1 MAQTLNRDTKLN
13 LLTENELWP
22 FLGLSAEYYWQEDA
36 DQRCTHVQ
44 PCVRDLPTSSLPLTN
59 LLGKT
64 LWDLGWLVKSQ
75 TSNGQEHQAL
85 RKKRESFSKLNCVL
99 PAKHSPDGNEHH
111 LHLHGH
117 PRFDSNGHFIGYHCI
132 AVDISQELNTKHS
145 LNRFREAM
153 DMSTDQIY
161 LVDPDTLKFIDV
173 NETACYVVRKT
184 KEEMLEIGPADLI
197 DENAQ
202 SIRERYNNLIE
213 GKETSH
219 FQTDSIDPEG
229 NAVISET
236 YSRASL
242 IDGRWIIIGVTRNVT
257 ARQQSER
264 KAQKLQQMYSA
275 LSETNAAILRARSA
289 DALFNDVCQAAIKGG
304 KFSITTVL
312 VPDEGSMY
320 KAGASAGAKVPRTRP
335 IRISTDPSLPEGQ
348 GIGAIALRT
357 KLPCVSNDYM
367 ADERTKIWHDMSAR
381 QGSASMAAIPLLTKK
396 SQHSVII
403 FNATEKDAFDDE
415 IVDLLQS
422 MAGNIAFALDDFKNE
437 EARANSEK
445 TLRESEERFRS
456 LTQLSSDFY
465 WEQDVNFRFTTYEGK
480 IVGESNQHAVKQLL
494 GNFIWEHKNI
504 FPSSFTW
511 EEFKEVLVKKERFR
525 DFEFK
530 FVNTEGIQYYFS
542 LSGEPMFDEE
552 ETVKGYR
559 GISKDITDK
568 KNITDRI
575 EYLATHDNL
584 TKLPNRVMFS
594 ELLSS
599 ATKLAARYK
608 DRAFAVL
615 FIDLDRFKLVN
626 DTYGHHIGDAL
637 LVRVA
642 ERLKVPLRNS
652 DVVARLGGDEFVI
665 LLHELVEKDQISR
678 IANSLLK
685 SFIEPIIVDDREC
698 RVTISIGI
706 SVYGTD
712 AIDEETLMKHA
723 DVAMYVA
730 KDKGKNNFQF
740 YSRSIHLRTKARIDL
755 EVNLGSALKKNE
767 LYLFYQPKLDIH
779 TGKIA
784 GAEALLRWK
793 NPQLGKIS
801 PADFIPVAEENGL
814 IIPIGE
820 WVFINGCQQSRAW
833 YDLSSDPFCLS
844 INLSARQFN
853 DPNLIETIKKTLKL
867 HQLAPHQL
875 ELEITESTVINN
887 PRHAINILNELKQI
901 GLKISLD
908 DFGTGYSSLGQL
920 KHYPID
926 TLKIDRSF
934 IKEIPFDN
942 DDKALTKAIITMGK
956 TLGMTVVAEGV
967 ETVEQLDFLHEHGC
981 DQIQGFYFQ
990 KPLPANEFDQWY
1002 RSYLPA
1008 SMKTLLQKK

>member
-1 MAQTLNRDTKLN
+1 MTQTLNRDSKLHT
-13 LLTENELWP
+13 LTENEFWQL
-22 FLGLSAEYYWQEDA
+22 LGLNAEYYWQEDT
-36 DQRCTHVQ
+36 DQRCTFVQ
-44 PCVRDLPTSSLPLTN
+44 NCDGEPPQNPLPLAK
-59 LLGKT
+59 LSGHT
-64 LWDLGWLVKSQ
+64 LWDLGWQVDNQ
-75 TSNGQEHQAL
+75 TASWPEHQAL
-85 RKKRESFSKLNCVL
+85 RAKRVSFTRLNCVL
-99 PAKHSPDGNEHH
+99 PIGKSPDGIEHH
-111 LHLHGH
+111 LQVHGH
-117 PRFDSNGHFIGYHCI
+117 PRFDSNGYFIGYHCI
-132 AVDISQELNTKHS
+132 AVDISQEFSTRHS

-161 LVDPDTLKFIDV
+161 LVDPYTLKFIDV
-173 NETACYVVRKT
+173 NKTACRVASRT

-197 DENAQ
+197 DEIPE
-202 SIRERYNNLIE
+202 SIRERYNKLI
-213 GKETSH
+213 GKKETSH
-219 FQTDSIDPEG
+219 FETDNIDPEG
-229 NAVISET
+229 NVVISET

-257 ARQQSER
+257 ARRQSER
-264 KAQKLQQMYSA
+264 KAKKLQQMYSA
-275 LSETNAAILRARSA
+275 LSETNAAILRARNA
-289 DALFNDVCQAAIKGG
+289 DSLFNDVCQAAIKGG

-320 KAGASAGAKVPRTRP
+320 KAGASAGAKVSRTRP

-357 KLPCVSNDYM
+357 ELPCVSNDYM

-403 FNATEKDAFDDE
+403 FNAPEKDAFDDE

-437 EARANSEK
+437 EAREKSEK

-456 LTQLSSDFY
+456 LTNLSSDFY
-465 WEQDVNFRFTTYEGK
+465 WEQDVNFRFTKYEGK
-480 IVGESNQHAVKQLL
+480 IVGESNQIAVNELL
-494 GNFIWEHKNI
+494 GNFIWKHKDI
-504 FPSSFTW
+504 SPSSFTW

-530 FVNTEGIQYYFS
+530 FLNSEGVQYYFS
-542 LSGEPMFDEE
+542 LSGEPMFDNMENF
-552 ETVKGYR
+552 TGYR
-559 GISKDITDK
+559 GLSKDITDK
-568 KNITDRI
+568 KKITDRI
-575 EYLATHDNL
+575 EYLATHDSL
-584 TKLPNRVMFS
+584 TGLPNRVMFS
-594 ELLSS
+594 ELLNS

-637 LVRVA
+637 LIRVA
-642 ERLKVPLRNS
+642 ERLKKPLRDS
-652 DVVARLGGDEFVI
+652 DIIARLGGDEFVI
-665 LLHELVEKDQISR
+665 LLQELVDKDQISR

-685 SFIEPIIVDDREC
+685 SFTDPIIVSDREC

-706 SVYGTD
+706 SVYGVD
-712 AIDEETLMKHA
+712 AIDEETIMKHA

-730 KDKGKNNFQF
+730 KGNGKDNFQF
-740 YSRSIHLRTKARIDL
+740 YSRSIHLRSKEKIDL
-755 EVNLGSALKKNE
+755 EVNLDSALKKDE
-767 LYLFYQPKLDIH
+767 LHLFYQPKLDIR

-793 NPQLGKIS
+793 NPQLGNIS
-801 PADFIPVAEENGL
+801 PDQFIPIAEENGL

-820 WVFINGCQQSRAW
+820 WVFINGCRQSQAW
-833 YDLSSDPFCLS
+833 HSLSSDPFCLS

-853 DPNLIETIKKTLKL
+853 DPNLLNTIKQTLEL
-867 HQLAPHQL
+867 HGLAPHQL
-875 ELEITESTVINN
+875 ELEITESTVISN
-887 PRHAINILNELKQI
+887 PRRAINILNELKQI
-901 GLKISLD
+901 GLKVSLD

-967 ETVEQLDFLHEHGC
+967 ETVEQLEFLHEHGC
-981 DQIQGFYFQ
+981 DQIQGFFFQ
-990 KPLPANEFDQWY
+990 KPLPASEFDQWY
-1002 RSYLPA
+1002 RSYVPNTIK
-1008 SMKTLLQKK
+1008 SLLQKE